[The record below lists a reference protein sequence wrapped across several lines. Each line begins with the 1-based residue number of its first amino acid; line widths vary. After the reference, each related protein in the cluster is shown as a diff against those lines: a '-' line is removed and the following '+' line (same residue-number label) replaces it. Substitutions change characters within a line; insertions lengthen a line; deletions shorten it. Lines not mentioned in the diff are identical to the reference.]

1 MEVAAFGMAEWE
13 GRSGWQERDAVFGMA
28 GRGRCVRSDRGGVF
42 RWWQAMLAGMMV
54 AMLGSDIGLEVCFCV
69 ILP

>member
-1 MEVAAFGMAEWE
+1 MAEWE
-13 GRSGWQERDAVFGMA
+13 GRCVRNDRGEGVAALGMA

-54 AMLGSDIGLEVCFCV
+54 AMLGW
-69 ILP
+69 ILGWKFVFA